1 MMPKL
6 ILHVVLRQLWAK
18 KGLHGVAVM
27 GVMLGVLTHVA
38 ISGLMNGTTETFFTT
53 ILQISPHVV
62 LKNEAADKDRT
73 ARPPGF
79 EGPSAI
85 AYVRA
90 PRGESRQRIQRPF
103 EVADQIQKLADVEA
117 STPFVAGNAVVTS
130 GARERP
136 VEIRGVDPKRQDLVT
151 PLRAYIRAGSY
162 DALAQVPDG
171 ILIGT
176 LLAQH
181 LGVKVGERVSC
192 AGQGAVS
199 HLVVVGLFETNVS
212 AADRGRVYA
221 NLRQAQALLGKGDA
235 VDGIEMRLRDTARAP
250 AVTEIVERTFGY
262 DAESWQEANANFLGL
277 IAQQEIAVNLV
288 IAALLAVGGFGILS
302 IQIMIV
308 GQKRRDIAILRSTG
322 FRRADILAIFLVQG
336 VAVALVGSAIG
347 SLAGHFAVLWMR
359 TVRAGGDGGT
369 VFRTEF
375 LPVTESLGTYL
386 AGATFATLVGI
397 LASLVPAWRAS
408 RVEPVDVLRGHA

>member
-6 ILHVVLRQLWAK
+6 LLFVVLRQLWAK

-62 LKNEAADKDRT
+62 MKNEGADKNKI

-79 EGPSAI
+79 ENGAI
-85 AYVRA
+85 QYVKA
-90 PRGESRQRIQRPF
+90 PRGESHQRIQRPY
-103 EVADQIQKLADVEA
+103 EIADQIQTLGDVEA
-117 STPFVAGNAVVTS
+117 SAPFVAGNAVVTS
-130 GARERP
+130 GPRERP
-136 VEIRGVDPKRQDLVT
+136 VEVRGIDVKRQDRVT
-151 PLRAYIRAGSY
+151 PIRQYIESGSY
-162 DALAQVPDG
+162 DGLAQVPDG
-171 ILIGT
+171 VLIGT
-176 LLAQH
+176 LLAEH

-192 AGQGAVS
+192 KGAGALS
-199 HLVVVGLFETNVS
+199 HLVVVGIFETHVS

-221 NLRQAQALLGKGDA
+221 NLRQAQAVLGKGDE
-235 VDGIEMRLRDTARAP
+235 VDGIEMRLYDTARAP
-250 AVTEIVERTFGY
+250 AVTDIVERTFGY

-277 IAQQEIAVNLV
+277 LGQQEIAVNLV
-288 IAALLAVGGFGILS
+288 ILALLAVGGFGILS

-322 FRRADILAIFLVQG
+322 FRRADILGIFLAQG
-336 VAVALVGSAIG
+336 IAVALVGSLIG
-347 SLAGHFAVLWMR
+347 SLFGHFACMWMR

-369 VFRTEF
+369 IFRTEF
-375 LPVTESLGTYL
+375 LPITESAGTYL
-386 AGATFATLVGI
+386 AGCSFALLVGV

>member
-6 ILHVVLRQLWAK
+6 LLYVVVRQLWAK
-18 KGLHGVAVM
+18 KGLHGIAVM

-62 LKNEAADKDRT
+62 MKNEGAGKDKT
-73 ARPPGF
+73 PRPPGF
-79 EGPSAI
+79 EGPSAVS
-85 AYVRA
+85 YVKA
-90 PRGESRQRIQRPF
+90 PRGESHLRIQRPF
-103 EVADQIQKLADVEA
+103 EVADQIQKIPDVIA
-117 STPFVAGNAVVTS
+117 SAPFVAGNAVVTS

-136 VEIRGVDPKRQDLVT
+136 VELRGIDVKRQDLVT
-151 PLRAYIRAGSY
+151 PLRPYMKSGTY
-162 DALAQVPDG
+162 DGLANVPDG
-171 ILIGT
+171 VLVGS
-176 LLAQH
+176 LLAEF
-181 LGVKVGERVSC
+181 LGVKVGDRLSC
-192 AGQGAVS
+192 AGQGAS
-199 HLVVVGLFETNVS
+199 GPLVIVGIFETNVS

-221 NLRQAQALLGKGDA
+221 NLRQAQSVLAKGDE
-235 VDGIEMRLRDTARAP
+235 VDGIEMRLHDTARAP
-250 AVTEIVERTFGY
+250 AVTEMVERTFGY

-288 IAALLAVGGFGILS
+288 ILALLAVGGFGILS

-322 FRRADILAIFLVQG
+322 FRRADILGIFLAQG
-336 VAVALVGSAIG
+336 IAVAIAGSFVGS
-347 SLAGHFAVLWMR
+347 LTGHFAVMWMR
-359 TVRAGGDGGT
+359 TVRAGGNGGT
-369 VFRTEF
+369 IFRTEF
-375 LPVTESLGTYL
+375 LPVTESFSTYAAGT
-386 AGATFATLVGI
+386 AFALLVGI